1 MNLKALLR
9 FIATASKAEHAVA
22 LGYIVHRMYNVK
34 KKKGAIVLYFKNKNE
49 LAIEDQEKH
58 IDKLRDMIKSIEE
71 NKDKV
76 EELQSKLKSAIETQ
90 DFESAIEIRNE
101 LRKYE

>member
-1 MNLKALLR
+1 
-9 FIATASKAEHAVA
+9 
-22 LGYIVHRMYNVK
+22 
-34 KKKGAIVLYFKNKNE
+34 
-49 LAIEDQEKH
+49 
-58 IDKLRDMIKSIEE
+58 MIKSIEE

-101 LRKYE
+101 LRNYE